1 MAFLLDSS
9 LISPSET
16 GVQSDSARAL
26 TRGANDSI
34 ASPFASVRW
43 DTRKRREEYMRK
55 EGPYLAVF
63 QDKAETS
70 SDRFEW
76 TEGIRGVSHPTQEQ
90 FGRGR
95 RSRFPVGFFLIRTTA
110 RFSVP
115 AGTKNFWSTIGGGR
129 GVYVV

>member
-43 DTRKRREEYMRK
+43 DTCECREEHMRK

-63 QDKAETS
+63 QDEAKTS
-70 SDRFEW
+70 GDRSEW
-76 TEGIRGVSHPTQEQ
+76 TKGIRRVSHPTEE
-90 FGRGR
+90 
-95 RSRFPVGFFLIRTTA
+95 
-110 RFSVP
+110 
-115 AGTKNFWSTIGGGR
+115 
-129 GVYVV
+129 